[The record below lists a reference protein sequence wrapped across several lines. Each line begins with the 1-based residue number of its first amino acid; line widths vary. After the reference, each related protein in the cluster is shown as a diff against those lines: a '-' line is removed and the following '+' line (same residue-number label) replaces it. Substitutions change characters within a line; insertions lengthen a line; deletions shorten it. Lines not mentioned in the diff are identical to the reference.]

1 MAMMLVLLDVK
12 AGFSVRQDLVNEL
25 ARVGVTSVAVVR
37 DSESIGVVL
46 EGWLFD
52 PARSAGA
59 VARAIGRTGRAR
71 VLHPVLQM
79 AVSAAQSQGG
89 QDGCKASA
97 V

>member
-1 MAMMLVLLDVK
+1 VAMMLVLLDAN
-12 AGFSVRQDLVNEL
+12 AGFSVRQDVVKEL
-25 ARVGVTSVAVVR
+25 ARLGVASVAVVR

-59 VARAIGRTGRAR
+59 AASAIGRTGRAR

-79 AVSAAQSQGG
+79 AVSTAQSQGG
-89 QDGCKASA
+89 RDARKASTA
-97 V
+97 